1 MSPDNKNNSSLQ
13 YKKKQILYIKKNT
26 SKEKKIWTGR
36 RKRESRETIEEVEE
50 TEASYLK
57 ESIKLKSL

>member
-1 MSPDNKNNSSLQ
+1 MSRDNKNNSSLQ

-26 SKEKKIWTGR
+26 SNEKKIRTGR
-36 RKRESRETIEEVEE
+36 RKRESRERIEEVNE
-50 TEASYLK
+50 TKASYLK